1 MTLRPYVD
9 VCKGL
14 NGPPVAFLVRALPI
28 VHQVQAC
35 PGEFE
40 EFGMSELG
48 RFETFNLLKPRIL
61 NP

>member
-1 MTLRPYVD
+1 MTLRLYVD

-14 NGPPVAFLVRALPI
+14 NGPPVAFLVGALRP
-28 VHQVQAC
+28 VQARS
-35 PGEFE
+35 G

-48 RFETFNLLKPRIL
+48 GFETFNLLKLRIL